1 MSFREGASTITQQLV
16 KNAYLTPDKTL
27 TRKMQEAVIALWL
40 EAHLSKDEILERYL
54 NTIYLGAG
62 AHGDDAAARRYFGK
76 PASEATLADAA
87 MLAGLAQAPSR
98 TAPTNSLE
106 AAQDRKS
113 TSLNSSH

>member
-1 MSFREGASTITQQLV
+1 
-16 KNAYLTPDKTL
+16 
-27 TRKMQEAVIALWL
+27 MQEAVIALWL

-62 AHGDDAAARRYFGK
+62 AHGVDAAARRYFGK
-76 PASEATLADAA
+76 PASEATLAEAA

-106 AAQDRKS
+106 TAQRRAGLVLEAIVATGANTPAAAAAAKAAPDRKS
-113 TSLNSSH
+113 GV